1 MDFVKRGEQR
11 GLNNV
16 CSQEDIDLHAQEYR
30 PRVYE
35 TRTFSGVVVA
45 VDDPLRLGRVKVRV
59 YQIHGLEE
67 TDIKAEFLPWAI
79 PMHNGG
85 TKESGGFNVPPLG
98 SSVWVEFFLG
108 DVQQP
113 MYALGHHGLIDAEDR
128 DAAGVT
134 PSTGDPVDE
143 DDPDPTNEVPSVFR
157 GYQPQ
162 AMRARKGFDGFTL
175 DWTTWYLPVTY
186 VAHEPPNP
194 YHPDV
199 NGVNAEVYPGNRG
212 FKTPSGIVVE
222 FDDANTRIHVW
233 HPKGTYLEIDADG
246 NLVTKVAGKTYMQV
260 DGDVQQH
267 IKGDRLTYIEG
278 DDVVQCQDYRVRC
291 RDMMVDA
298 QNIVTDSVTAGIIA
312 RSSGD
317 LL

>member
-1 MDFVKRGEQR
+1 MDFVKRGEHR

-16 CSQEDIDLHAQEYR
+16 FSQEDIDLHEQEYR

-45 VDDPLRLGRVKVRV
+45 VDDPLQLGRVKVRV

-113 MYALGHHGLIDAEDR
+113 MYTLGHHGLIDAEAR
-128 DAAGVT
+128 NAAGVT

-157 GYQPQ
+157 GYQPHV
-162 AMRARKGFDGFTL
+162 MRNRKGDDNWSL
-175 DWTTWYLPVTY
+175 DWSAAPFSGPVYPVT
-186 VAHEPPNP
+186 EPANP

-199 NGVNAEVYPGNRG
+199 DGINPDVYPGNRG

-222 FDDANTRIHVW
+222 FDDENNRVHVW
-233 HPKGTYLEIDADG
+233 HPTGTYVEIDHEG
-246 NLVTKVAGKTYMQV
+246 RVIFKVAGTLHMQV
-260 DGDVQQH
+260 DGDLHQH
-267 IKGDRLTYIEG
+267 IKGNRITLIDH
-278 DDVVQCQDYRVRC
+278 DDVLQCANRRVRVVGADQL
-291 RDMMVDA
+291 RADVAQWQVD
-298 QNIVTDSVTAGIIA
+298 TG
-312 RSSGD
+312 GF